1 MRPQKRQNPAP
12 GANRAGF
19 PGTMPNTKLNANY
32 IKNGINPLD
41 FYRAELS
48 GLRTKHRKTWIDGG
62 LCPFHHD
69 NKPGSFRINTVT
81 GAFKCFACGHAGGDI
96 IAFTRLL
103 YDLSFPD
110 ALARLTQDWGL

>member
-1 MRPQKRQNPAP
+1 MNSQKRQNPAP

-19 PGTMPNTKLNANY
+19 PSLNPTARLNANY
-32 IKNGINPLD
+32 IKNSINPLD
-41 FYRAELS
+41 FYRAELI
-48 GLRTKHRKTWIDGG
+48 GLRIKHRKTWIDGG
-62 LCPFHHD
+62 LCPFHPD
-69 NKPGSFRINTVT
+69 TKPGSFRINTVT

-110 ALARLTQDWGL
+110 ALAQLTQDWGL